1 MNYQSVYNQLIQKRK
16 DHPAT
21 REEYGYV
28 ERHHIIPRSEGG
40 TNDSS
45 NLINLTARE
54 HYVAHLLLTK
64 IYDDA
69 KMLYAYV
76 MMSKCRSCSKN
87 KDFKINSHLY
97 ESLKRLRNKMSCG
110 DGNSMYGRHHSEET
124 KEKMRQKALG
134 KHHSLETRKKISE
147 SHKGKSCYWN
157 KGRTVSAET
166 RKKMSEARKG
176 KHFSEEQKQKM
187 SRSKRK
193 YSVLQCTRD
202 GKVIKEWTSV
212 REAAEF
218 FNITIAAIRQCCNG
232 QSKSSIGCV
241 WKYKDIDNK

>member
-54 HYVAHLLLTK
+54 HYIAHLLLTK
-64 IYDDA
+64 IYDDV

-97 ESLKRLRNKMSCG
+97 ESLKRLRNKMSCS

-124 KEKMRQKALG
+124 KEKMRQKVLG
-134 KHHSLETRKKISE
+134 KHHSEETRKKISE
-147 SHKGKSCYWN
+147 AN
-157 KGRTVSAET
+157 KGRHPSEET
-166 RKKMSEARKG
+166 RKKMSESRKG
-176 KHFSEEQKQKM
+176 KPSPQKGKHLSERHKAKLVQ
-187 SRSKRK
+187 SRLRYK
-193 YSVLQCTRD
+193 VLQYGLD
-202 GKVIKEWTSV
+202 GKFIKEWDSV
-212 REAAEF
+212 SEVRKAY
-218 FNITIAAIRQCCNG
+218 NCTTAAIRMCCIGKNN
-232 QSKSSIGCV
+232 SSCGYV
-241 WKYKDIDNK
+241 WKYKER